1 MAWAPLGWQAAAVA
15 EVEPFACEVLRQRWP
30 RVPNLG
36 DVTRITAQQVAALG
50 PLDVVCFGSPCQDLS
65 LAGRRKGLI
74 DADGAVTRSGLF
86 FDAMRI
92 FGWARQH
99 CGARWALWENV
110 PGAYSSNQGRDF
122 AAVVAAM
129 AGLRDLAVPR
139 NGWGTEG
146 AALGDAGLLEWA
158 CMDAQWFGVAQ
169 RRRRVFALLDAG
181 DWASRGPVLLER
193 HSLRGDFAPRQAEGA
208 HAAASAGGSAGNGG
222 GHGVAQGKRPGDAGT
237 VRGCYGGGASREID
251 VSTTLLA
258 KGQRQDFESETL
270 VAEVA
275 PTIPARAQGGGG
287 LGTDFDCGGGLVAE
301 ADQPY
306 TLAIRGRGDGS
317 RLEWRQD
324 GTANALLTSRG
335 GRAGMG
341 IGAVCKAY
349 RVRRLTPVE
358 CERLQ
363 GFDDG
368 YTQIAWRGKPPGA
381 CPDGPRYTALGN
393 SWAVPVVRWIGARI
407 AAAHAASGGRAA

>member
-158 CMDAQWFGVAQ
+158 CLDAKWFGVAQ
-169 RRRRVFALLDAG
+169 RRHRVFALLDTG
-181 DWASRGPVLLER
+181 NWASRSPVLLER

-222 GHGVAQGKRPGDAGT
+222 GHGVAQGKRPGDAGA
-237 VRGCYGGGASREID
+237 VRVCYGGGASRGID
-251 VSTTLLA
+251 
-258 KGQRQDFESETL
+258 
-270 VAEVA
+270 VAEV
-275 PTIPARAQGGGG
+275 
-287 LGTDFDCGGGLVAE
+287 
-301 ADQPY
+301 DQPY

-368 YTQIAWRGKPPGA
+368 YTQIAWRGKPPSA

-407 AAAHAASGGRAA
+407 AAAHAASGERAA